1 MEDVHAKL
9 TAKLHHFLA
18 NNVWRARKQ
27 QQAAGD
33 TLEEDE
39 AARGITRISYAS
51 KKKKKY
57 IGLVPPSLFCSS
69 PPWNHFHLS
78 VPHQPCDP
86 DALCNRVEGREVTT
100 CTSKRCSSGL
110 LCTKQK

>member
-1 MEDVHAKL
+1 METYGGCACKL

-51 KKKKKY
+51 KKKKK
-57 IGLVPPSLFCSS
+57 V
-69 PPWNHFHLS
+69 HR
-78 VPHQPCDP
+78 PCTP
-86 DALCNRVEGREVTT
+86 LP
-100 CTSKRCSSGL
+100 L
-110 LCTKQK
+110 L